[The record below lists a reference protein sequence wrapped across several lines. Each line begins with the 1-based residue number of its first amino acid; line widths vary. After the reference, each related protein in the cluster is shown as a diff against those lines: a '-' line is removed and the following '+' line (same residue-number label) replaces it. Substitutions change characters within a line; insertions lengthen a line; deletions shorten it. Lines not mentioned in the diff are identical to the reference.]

1 MSKAKPENVK
11 AEMYLS
17 DPLVARKYASLG
29 VQEVELK
36 PGPVVLDG
44 PVSSRVAVVDYDTS
58 QDTLYPAAR
67 FDAKERRFK
76 APLDSHEFR
85 QINAWATVQ
94 HTLEMYEDAQTLG
107 RRIPWGFDGNRLL
120 VLPHAG
126 YWENAFYDRKT
137 KTLQFF
143 YFEANDERIYTCLS
157 HDIVSHETGH
167 AILDG
172 IRPLYNFPSSPDTG
186 GFHESLGD
194 ITAILAALQH
204 RTYVVV
210 TIEEAKRDLR
220 NDTIVAALAEQFG
233 TALYGGA
240 NRYFLRNALNEK
252 TMKDVEDS
260 WEEHE
265 YSEVLT
271 GAVYEILIGMYDQQ
285 WKREQ
290 KKAAEAGHKPSPV
303 KALLIAVRHLQRL
316 ALRALDYC
324 PPADVSYLD
333 YAQAM
338 LKADSIAYPVDNF
351 KYRNIVKKVCLRR
364 GIARNEKELEPHATP
379 PRSAFAAYE
388 FANID
393 DSPVAAYHFLDR
405 NRKVMEIP
413 ENQDLHVVAL
423 YGNAKEGDRKYQMPR
438 ELILEYAWEHDIPLR
453 GKRFGNL
460 DGKSYPLL
468 CGGTMV
474 FDERANLLY
483 WSPKLA
489 EPARIRRLED
499 YVAYLVKQQL
509 IGVGDSP
516 SALSRPFRT
525 EGTARKVR
533 MSRNPL
539 AMHSRNR

>member
-1 MSKAKPENVK
+1 MAKPKSENVQ

-17 DPLVARKYASLG
+17 DPLVARKFKALG
-29 VQEVELK
+29 VQKVNLK
-36 PGPVVLDG
+36 PGPVVLNG

-58 QDTLYPAAR
+58 QDTLYPAAW
-67 FDAKERRFK
+67 FDAKNRQFK
-76 APLDSHEFR
+76 AKLDTHEFR

-94 HTLEMYEDAQTLG
+94 NTLEMYEDAQALG

-126 YWENAFYDRKT
+126 YWQNAFYDRKT

-143 YFEANDERIYTCLS
+143 YFEADDEPIYTCLS

-172 IRPLYNFPSSPDTG
+172 IRPLYNFPSSPDTA
-186 GFHESLGD
+186 GFHEALGD
-194 ITAILAALQH
+194 ITAILAALSH
-204 RTYVVV
+204 KVNVIM
-210 TIEEAKRDLR
+210 TIRESKGNLR
-220 NDTIVAALAEQFG
+220 NDISLNRLAEQFG
-233 TALYGGA
+233 AALYGQA
-240 NRYFLRNALNEK
+240 DRQFLRNVLKPK
-252 TMKDVEDS
+252 TMEDAEKS
-260 WEEHE
+260 WEEHD

-271 GAVYEILIGMYDQQ
+271 GAIYEILIGIYEKQ
-285 WKREQ
+285 WVEEQ
-290 KKAAEAGHKPSPV
+290 KIAAEKGHKKNRV
-303 KALLIAVRHLQRL
+303 KALLLAVQHLRRL

-333 YAQAM
+333 YARAI
-338 LKADSIAYPVDNF
+338 LKADTIAYPVDRL
-351 KYRNIVKKVCLRR
+351 KYRKIVKRVCLKR
-364 GIARNEKELEPHATP
+364 GIARSENELEPHPTP
-379 PRSAFAAYE
+379 PRSAFAPYE
-388 FANID
+388 FANLD

-438 ELILEYAWEHDIPLR
+438 ELILEYAWEHDIPLQW
-453 GKRFGNL
+453 KRFGNL

-468 CGGTMV
+468 CGGTLV

-483 WSPKLA
+483 WSPKQP
-489 EPARIRRLED
+489 EGARIRLLKE
-499 YVAYLVKQQL
+499 YVAYLVSQQL

-516 SALSRPFRT
+516 SALNRPFRT
-525 EGTARKVR
+525 EPTARKVR
-533 MSRNPL
+533 LSRNPL
-539 AMHSRNR
+539 AMHNRNR